1 MAILRNNNTN
11 PDMVGSG
18 GTTTVLTN
26 YVANSRGGGGTIT
39 YWNVSPGVGGAA
51 TRESV
56 PVGGP
61 DPTLPEGGPFI
72 RYTQTTANT
81 GGSCGAYYRDT
92 AGQTP
97 GLAGDTRFWQG
108 WVRPSVTR
116 QFRMSGA
123 FKDNAAV
130 DITTGTGAFILC
142 PAGEWTKLPDVQI
155 TATGDYV
162 KLQAWPVTVGPVDA
176 GETFDVAAWVTAAPW
191 PLFDGN
197 TPNNDEFTTT
207 WAGSP
212 NVTLTTLTANTVT
225 GMSNSAGTGGAMR
238 VWQSLDAPMNSS
250 RSMKSLQTVAS
261 TGGSAG
267 IIHQSN
273 VSGVAGDVKSA
284 SYWVKYNKDR
294 FVRPLF
300 RLRNGST
307 LVSTDIPG
315 NTVFVPANTW
325 AELKV
330 EGVVANQ
337 DFTNMQVWPWI
348 QAPTGNLEVG
358 DTMQLA
364 RILLADGA
372 TLPPDG
378 WWDGDEPGSGKYVFA
393 WDGPPNAS
401 TSTRMT
407 RIDLI
412 HWWTRM
418 WYGRLPAAYQDI
430 DAVIQPE
437 NGSYPLLRFMDG
449 AGQVSGRI
457 RDLSDL
463 MRSGNFMDPTQTPD
477 YAVRWLAQL
486 MGVTAAQR
494 ALDVAALR
502 TYMQDLVTSGR
513 PAVGTTQ
520 SIVDATKRFLVGER
534 QVTVVPSPTTAHTI
548 LVLVR
553 TDEVPSGNLTTLVNQ
568 IRSTGVVPAGHNLVA
583 QFATATWDSYEAA
596 VGATWSAA
604 DANQPTW
611 RAADSLGITLS

>member
-1 MAILRNNNTN
+1 MTILTNKATN
-11 PDMVGSG
+11 PDQVATA

-26 YVANSRGGGGTIT
+26 FLGNSRGPSTT
-39 YWNVSPGVGGAA
+39 YWNVSPGVGGSA
-51 TRESV
+51 TREAV
-56 PVGGP
+56 LVGGP
-61 DPTLPEGGPFI
+61 DPSLPEGGGFI
-72 RYTQTTANT
+72 RYTQTVANT

-92 AGQTP
+92 AALTP
-97 GLAGDTRFWQG
+97 GVAGDTRVWQA
-108 WVRPSVTR
+108 WVRPSVSR
-116 QFRMSGA
+116 QFRMSA
-123 FKDNAAV
+123 NFKDNAAADV
-130 DITTGTGAFILC
+130 TTGTSAFKDC
-142 PAGEWTKLPDVQI
+142 PAGEWTQLPDLTV
-155 TATGDYV
+155 TATGDYM
-162 KLQAWPVTVGPVDA
+162 KLQAWPVTIGPVAA
-176 GETFDVAAWVTAAPW
+176 GETFDVVAWVTQVPW
-191 PLFDGN
+191 PLFDGY
-197 TPNNDEFTTT
+197 TPNNDEFSTS
-207 WAGSP
+207 WVGSP
-212 NVTLTTLTANTVT
+212 GVSLTTLTANLVA
-225 GMSNSAGTGGAMR
+225 GAANSAGTGGALR
-238 VWQSLDAPMNSS
+238 VWQSLDAPMNST
-250 RSMKSLQTVAS
+250 RSIKSVQTVAS

-267 IIHQSN
+267 LIVHTN
-273 VSGVAGDVKSA
+273 VPGLAGDVLSA
-284 SYWVKYNKDR
+284 SCWVKFNTDR
-294 FVRPLF
+294 YVRLL
-300 RLRNGST
+300 LRALNGST
-307 LVSTDIPG
+307 LVSTDLPG
-315 NTVFVPANTW
+315 TVFVPANTW
-325 AELKV
+325 TELKI
-330 EGVVANQ
+330 EG
-337 DFTNMQVWPWI
+337 TQVNGDYTRIQIWPWL
-348 QAPTGNLEVG
+348 QAPTGLLAVG

-364 RILLADGA
+364 RILVVDGA
-372 TLPPDG
+372 KLPPDG

-393 WDGPPNAS
+393 WDGAPNAS

>member
-1 MAILRNNNTN
+1 MAILRNRATN
-11 PDMVGSG
+11 PDMLGSN

-26 YVANSRGGGGTIT
+26 YVGNMRGMVNTIWWAPSAGT
-39 YWNVSPGVGGAA
+39 GGAA
-51 TRESV
+51 TVSRV
-56 PVGGP
+56 ATGGP
-61 DPTLPEGGPFI
+61 DPSLPEGGPFI

-92 AGQTP
+92 IALNP
-97 GLAGDTRFWQG
+97 GVAGDVRSWQA

-123 FKDNAAV
+123 FKDNAAA
-130 DITTGTGAFILC
+130 DINAGSGAFITC
-142 PAGEWTKLPDVQI
+142 PAGEWTPLPVLTM
-155 TATGDYV
+155 TALGDYV
-162 KLQAWPVTVGPVDA
+162 KLQAWPVAIGPVDA
-176 GETFDVAAWVTAAPW
+176 GETFDVVAWVTAVPW
-191 PLFDGN
+191 PMFDAD
-197 TPNNDEFTTT
+197 TPNNAEFSTSWVGT
-207 WAGSP
+207 ANQSGS
-212 NVTLTTLTANTVT
+212 TLTANTVT

-250 RSMKSLQTVAS
+250 RSMKSVQTVAS

-267 IIHQSN
+267 IIYQSN
-273 VSGVAGDVKSA
+273 VAGVAGEVRSG
-284 SYWVKYNKDR
+284 SFWVKYNKDR
-294 FVRPLF
+294 YVRPLL

-315 NTVFVPANTW
+315 NTVFIPANTW
-325 AELKV
+325 GELKV
-330 EGVVANQ
+330 EGIVANQ
-337 DFTNMQVWPWI
+337 DYTNIQVWPWI
-348 QAPTGNLEVG
+348 QIPTGNLEVG

-364 RILLADGA
+364 RILITDGA
-372 TLPPDG
+372 KLPADG

-401 TSTRMT
+401 MSTRMD
-407 RIDLI
+407 RLDII
-412 HWWTRM
+412 HWWTRF
-418 WYGRLPAAYQDI
+418 WYGFLPASYREI

-437 NGSYPLLRFMDG
+437 NGSYPMLRFMDG
-449 AGQVSGRI
+449 VGQVSGRI

-463 MRSGNFMDPTQTPD
+463 MRSGQFMDPTLTPD

-494 ALDVAALR
+494 SMDVAALR

-520 SIVDATKRFLVGER
+520 SLVDATKRFLTGER

-553 TDEVPSGNLTTLVNQ
+553 ADEVPSGNLTTLVNQ
-568 IRSTGVVPAGHNLVA
+568 IRSTGVVPAGHNVVA

-596 VGATWSAA
+596 VGATWSEA